1 MLGPDVNASIVLCR
15 CESSREG
22 ELRRSAAGCADR
34 ARIRD
39 RARRLRR
46 RGGRGRARGDG
57 TYRELGDL
65 AARSGASRD
74 GLEKLAWA
82 DAARHRRRC
91 RDLRTGSEIDRRQ
104 ALWTLGIARGTK
116 RRGKRAGGP
125 GASEQLPLP
134 LDLPD
139 SPSLERQSAWE
150 RVTADYSAYGIS
162 LNEHP
167 MALMRDELDPATVTS
182 ADLARIADGSEVVIA
197 GMTVARQRPATANG
211 VVFMLLEDEFGM
223 TNVVVLPPVY
233 ERHRLLVRTAGL
245 VSITG
250 KLERREGVINIV
262 AHRLHEIE
270 RPDLPL
276 ADVRPLEPPIGR
288 QTGRGDAAE
297 ADADDVL
304 EPPLR
309 RVAGGGSV
317 GDLGAVLPPAHNFGR
332 RGR

>member
-1 MLGPDVNASIVLCR
+1 M
-15 CESSREG
+15 
-22 ELRRSAAGCADR
+22 
-34 ARIRD
+34 
-39 RARRLRR
+39 
-46 RGGRGRARGDG
+46 
-57 TYRELGDL
+57 
-65 AARSGASRD
+65 
-74 GLEKLAWA
+74 
-82 DAARHRRRC
+82 
-91 RDLRTGSEIDRRQ
+91 
-104 ALWTLGIARGTK
+104 
-116 RRGKRAGGP
+116 
-125 GASEQLPLP
+125 
-134 LDLPD
+134 
-139 SPSLERQSAWE
+139 
-150 RVTADYSAYGIS
+150 
-162 LNEHP
+162 
-167 MALMRDELDPATVTS
+167 TS

-262 AHRLHEIE
+262 AQRLHELE

-288 QTGRGDAAE
+288 ETGRGDARGRCRT
-297 ADADDVL
+297 L

-317 GDLGAVLPPAHNFGR
+317 ADLDAVLPPAHNFGR